1 MPTIII
7 RNQFS
12 FFQAWCPQWESE
24 INSLSL
30 KPDAHNNNQKSILF
44 SSGLMPTMPLERE
57 AAYNNWRKTFSDLQV
72 KRLETPNLFDLFS
85 MQLSYKNVS
94 YEVENMCSEVTYIQ
108 CCRSGSW
115 RRSGLSRCRPPSR
128 SRAAIWAW
136 TGVTTNRPSS
146 QLVLLKLPRQ
156 GIFQWHVMVNIL
168 KDLMSP
174 FLTPYKFYNVD
185 N

>member
-12 FFQAWCPQWESE
+12 FSQAWCPQWESE

-30 KPDAHNNNQKSILF
+30 RPDAHNNNQKSILF

-85 MQLSYKNVS
+85 MQLSYKECQLWGRKYVFWVIFNVA
-94 YEVENMCSEVTYIQ
+94 EAGVEGGAVCLVVDHRRGVEQQSELEQVSHPVDLLHNWLFWNYRDKGYSNGTSWWTY
-108 CCRSGSW
+108 
-115 RRSGLSRCRPPSR
+115 SR
-128 SRAAIWAW
+128 I
-136 TGVTTNRPSS
+136 
-146 QLVLLKLPRQ
+146 
-156 GIFQWHVMVNIL
+156 
-168 KDLMSP
+168 
-174 FLTPYKFYNVD
+174 
-185 N
+185 